1 MSSSSG
7 LGGAGAGGFFP
18 ASASSQQSS
27 PPPPPPAPF
36 QKVSFPLV
44 LLKPNQPGVECILEV
59 GETLR
64 LVRANGVQLFR
75 FQYSQVKR
83 CPHLRTDA
91 TCNCKSHRQHVGTP
105 QVRTD
110 EAIRRSDRQGG
121 GRCAAKRRAEP
132 CHRKSVSPGRPTMT
146 QAAMTKQN
154 ATQRRRS
161 SNKTSSSSVIAEQ
174 QMTTQQHP
182 MQPHVIL
189 VHTQLPPRYL
199 PLVRPKKKSSGNL
212 QFKSFWVVFCFCE
225 VVVGNFVLKTIEKTL
240 PPP

>member
-18 ASASSQQSS
+18 APASSQQS
-27 PPPPPPAPF
+27 PPPPAPF

-91 TCNCKSHRQHVGTP
+91 TCNCKSHSATRRDTSSSNRRGQTEERP
-105 QVRTD
+105 SR
-110 EAIRRSDRQGG
+110 RRSM
-121 GRCAAKRRAEP
+121 RCKTSCRTLSPKERP
-132 CHRKSVSPGRPTMT
+132 SPGRPTM
-146 QAAMTKQN
+146 QAAMTSTKMQLKGECR
-154 ATQRRRS
+154 ATRRR
-161 SNKTSSSSVIAEQ
+161 AR
-174 QMTTQQHP
+174 M
-182 MQPHVIL
+182 
-189 VHTQLPPRYL
+189 
-199 PLVRPKKKSSGNL
+199 
-212 QFKSFWVVFCFCE
+212 
-225 VVVGNFVLKTIEKTL
+225 
-240 PPP
+240 